1 MASALEH
8 IYVSQESDTE
18 MSDKAT
24 PHMKGGVELIHV
36 DKTFHSGLV
45 ATDDISLAIEPG
57 CFYSLLGPSGCGKTT
72 LLRMIAGFDSPD
84 AGDIRI
90 AGKSILGTPAYRRSV
105 NTVFQSYCLFPHMTI
120 RKNIEFGLKMRK
132 MQPTK
137 RRQIVDEMLA
147 GMQIERLADGYPAQL
162 SGGQKQRVALARA
175 LINEPDVLLLDEPL
189 SALDAK
195 LRRELQIELLRLQK
209 STGITFIFVTHDQ
222 HEAMIMSDKI
232 GIMQHGRIQ
241 QTGSATEL
249 YEHPRTVFV
258 ARFLGLQNIFRQ
270 NALEHIPTNA
280 SSAQHLTIHPER
292 ITLLSPNESPSEAS
306 LIQYRGVIKDR
317 LYKGAHTD
325 YVVALENGVEL
336 LVSDQSPSH
345 QRRDSGMPVKVAFS
359 KADLIPLEE

>member
-1 MASALEH
+1 MASVAER
-8 IYVSQESDTE
+8 IFVSQGSSPE
-18 MSDKAT
+18 MPNTVS
-24 PHMKGGVELIHV
+24 PHIKGGVELVHV
-36 DKTFHSGLV
+36 DKTFSNGLV
-45 ATDDISLAIEPG
+45 ATDDISLTIEPG

-72 LLRMIAGFDSPD
+72 LLRMIAGFDIPD

-132 MQPTK
+132 MQPLK
-137 RRQIVDEMLA
+137 RRQRVDEMLA
-147 GMQIERLADGYPAQL
+147 GMQIEQLADRHPAQL

-175 LINEPDVLLLDEPL
+175 LINEPEVLLLDEPL

-241 QTGSATEL
+241 QTGSACEL
-249 YEHPRTVFV
+249 YEHPRTIFV
-258 ARFLGLQNIFRQ
+258 ARFLGLQNIIRK
-270 NALEHIPTNA
+270 NALTHIPTHS
-280 SSAQHLTIHPER
+280 SSAHHLTIHPER
-292 ITLLSPNESPSEAS
+292 ITLFSPNEYSPDDS
-306 LIQYRGVIKDR
+306 LNNYRGVIKDR

-325 YVVALENGVEL
+325 YVVELENGIEL
-336 LVSDQSPSH
+336 LVSDQSPLH
-345 QRRDSGMPVKVAFS
+345 QQRTPGMSVDVVFS
-359 KADLIPLEE
+359 IADLIPLEE